1 MNSAAAKPGMGP
13 GRETRT
19 GRESRGPGPGSQAQ
33 SSEHEVGFGENFEP
47 EHCKL
52 TPPTVLGSL
61 RRLAQL
67 PCNRRNQ
74 RVLQLHPWSLRTA
87 RPGDRE
93 SFADAIASISSGG
106 SLEMYAPLLPPAWS
120 RTWMARAATHAPA
133 RHSAENFQG
142 GDGRTRERRLPFD
155 GLRFFTC
162 GSRLT
167 LPRRMP
173 QTRGEPGKQG
183 RFRGGDR

>member
-1 MNSAAAKPGMGP
+1 MNPAAAKPGMGP
-13 GRETRT
+13 GRESQ
-19 GRESRGPGPGSQAQ
+19 GRARVACPGPESQAQ
-33 SSEHEVGFGENFEP
+33 SSEHKAGYGEIVEP
-47 EHCKL
+47 KHCKL
-52 TPPTVLGSL
+52 TPPTGLGSL

-74 RVLQLHPWSLRTA
+74 RVLQLHPWAIRTA

-142 GDGRTRERRLPFD
+142 GDGRTRERRPRFD